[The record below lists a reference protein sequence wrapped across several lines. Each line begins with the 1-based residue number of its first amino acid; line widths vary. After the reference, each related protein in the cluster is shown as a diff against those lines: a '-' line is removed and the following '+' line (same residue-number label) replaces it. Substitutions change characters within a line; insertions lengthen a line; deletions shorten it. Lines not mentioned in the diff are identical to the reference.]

1 MSHNLFDGWIYA
13 LTAKVC
19 WPSIFTRDEMPVCIS
34 PHNHKL
40 KTSTSM
46 HHKSQDQTTVWI
58 SLQKLN
64 SRKNRPLANFINLP
78 ACKVTDTFLK
88 TKLMQ
93 ATMADGKSAGENKKL
108 RNQNDEQKR
117 NWKTA
122 GLNNS
127 IIPPTINVSSSIIHG
142 TTASSMHCRLG
153 KVTPHKIN
161 R

>member
-1 MSHNLFDGWIYA
+1 MLKLLHVCMRISINIAKFCCVMQLNMEVCPVKWKCTSEKKIPSSLVRTWVCCMLPCLFSFFFSKNYFPHFMSHNLFDGWIYA

-19 WPSIFTRDEMPVCIS
+19 LPSIFTRDEMPVCIS

-88 TKLMQ
+88 T
-93 ATMADGKSAGENKKL
+93 S
-108 RNQNDEQKR
+108 
-117 NWKTA
+117 
-122 GLNNS
+122 
-127 IIPPTINVSSSIIHG
+127 
-142 TTASSMHCRLG
+142 
-153 KVTPHKIN
+153 
-161 R
+161 